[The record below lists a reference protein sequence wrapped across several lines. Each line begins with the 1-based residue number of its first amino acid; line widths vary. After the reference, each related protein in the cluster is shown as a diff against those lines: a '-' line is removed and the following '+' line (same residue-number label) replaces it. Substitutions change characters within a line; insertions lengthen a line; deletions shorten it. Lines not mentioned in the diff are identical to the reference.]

1 MNLKDIKERRTE
13 AGLTQEDLIK
23 KSGLKYGREFL
34 SMIEAGKRFLT
45 KESTLLLSA
54 ALKCEPLELFLG
66 QTLSNLHIDL
76 NERDRAVKSALD
88 YIKMAA
94 AIYDVKK
101 EAEGKK

>member
-13 AGLTQEDLIK
+13 AGLTQDDLIK
-23 KSGLKYGREFL
+23 KSGLKFGREFL
-34 SMIEAGKRFLT
+34 SMVESGKRFLT
-45 KESTLLLSA
+45 RDSTILLST

-66 QTLSNLHIDL
+66 QTLSNLNINL
-76 NERDRAVKSALD
+76 EERSRAVKSALD